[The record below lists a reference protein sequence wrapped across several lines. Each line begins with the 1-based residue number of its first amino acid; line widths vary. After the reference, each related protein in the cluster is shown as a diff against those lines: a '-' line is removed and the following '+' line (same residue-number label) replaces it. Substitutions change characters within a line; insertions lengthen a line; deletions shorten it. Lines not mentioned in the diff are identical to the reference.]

1 MKIKSILSTFA
12 VTSLFGATVSYAA
25 PQTFDFKDPKQVNHA
40 TFTLDAPLETISGSA
55 NGVTGTVT
63 IDTENPAATKGEI
76 IIDATTLH
84 VGNPVMKE
92 HMHGEKWLN
101 TQKNSVIKFTLDK
114 LSDYKA
120 DGDKHSATASGKFLL
135 NGVEKEISVP
145 VTVTL
150 LPGKLS
156 SRTPG
161 AEGDLMVIRSEF
173 TIKRSDFNINPEAPV
188 EKVSEEIKVTLA
200 IAGASPKA

>member
-1 MKIKSILSTFA
+1 MKLKSILPTLA
-12 VTSLFGATVSYAA
+12 ITSLLGIATSQAA

-55 NGVTGTVT
+55 NGVSGTVT
-63 IDTENPAATKGEI
+63 IDPENPGATKGEI
-76 IIDATTLH
+76 VIDATTLH

-92 HMHGEKWLN
+92 HMHGEQWLN
-101 TQKNSVIKFTLDK
+101 TQKNGVIKFTLDK

-120 DGDKHSATASGKFLL
+120 DGDKHSATATGKFLL
-135 NGVEKEISVP
+135 NGVEKEISIP

-161 AEGDLMVIRSEF
+161 TEGDLMVIRSEF
-173 TIKRSDFNINPEAPV
+173 TIKRSDYNINPAAPTD
-188 EKVSEEIKVTLA
+188 KVSEDIKITLA